1 MSDGSARLGFDGVA
15 CLRGPRLLFEDLSF
29 ALGPGQAALVTGP
42 NGIGKSS
49 LLRIA
54 AGLLAPA
61 AGRVDRHGRIALVN
75 EAAAL
80 DPQASLAAALS
91 FWAAVDGRTPADV
104 SAALAAMDIAA
115 LAEVPVRM
123 LSTGQRRRAALA
135 RTVASGA
142 GIWLLDEPGNGLDS
156 ASLAR
161 LAEAMVTHRA
171 GGGIVLAASHQP
183 LGLTDAIPIRLTG
196 AEA

>member
-1 MSDGSARLGFDGVA
+1 MSYGSARLGFDRVA

-61 AGRVDRHGRIALVN
+61 AGQVDRQGRIALVN

-80 DPQASLAAALS
+80 DPQASLGGALG
-91 FWAAVDGRTPADV
+91 FWAAIDGRPQADV
-104 SAALAAMDIAA
+104 SAALGAMDIAA

-135 RTVASGA
+135 RTIASGA
-142 GIWLLDEPGNGLDS
+142 DIWLLDEPGNGLDR

-161 LAEAMVTHRA
+161 LAEAMAAHRA

-183 LGLTDAIPIRLTG
+183 LGLTDAFSIPLTG
-196 AEA
+196 ATA